1 MLVSSGP
8 GKLVNPSLGS
18 FSYYF
23 RGLSSPLR
31 PHRPRH
37 QSPAGRG
44 GGDWLASIPNRETAD
59 HNSLCWRPFSPSRL
73 FGIAAAGPLED
84 GQTAYQRGDYA
95 AAIGYWRPLA
105 EEGHATAHGNLGVM
119 YANGQGVPQDYA
131 QAHMWFNLA
140 ASRLPSSAL
149 RSKAVEGRDAMA
161 AKMTPDQI
169 AEAQRL
175 AREWKPTK

>member
-1 MLVSSGP
+1 MLE
-8 GKLVNPSLGS
+8 
-18 FSYYF
+18 
-23 RGLSSPLR
+23 
-31 PHRPRH
+31 
-37 QSPAGRG
+37 A
-44 GGDWLASIPNRETAD
+44 
-59 HNSLCWRPFSPSRL
+59 FSPSRL